1 MAAYEGISE
10 GLGVIV
16 CGVSGYLSTR
26 DLSVEVSQI
35 LALQE
40 CRGPDDRGFW
50 SWVTQGGLQV
60 GLGHNRLSIIDLTSQ
75 GHQPMT
81 NPEQTVALSFN
92 GEIYN
97 YRELRHNLQ
106 RLGYDFRSHSDTEV
120 LLAAYTTWGEQAWDH
135 LNGMFA
141 LIVVDLGESTLH
153 LVRSRMGSKPL
164 AYTKWRDGWLFAS
177 TADSLARVTHAQ
189 VNFDYVA
196 RGAVSWAFDGNSDE
210 TAFQGVRQ
218 VLPGTSL
225 TFDLDR
231 VTSCEPRFRRW
242 YSLRAALSPFGS
254 RNTQTA
260 VEAVRASLSKSV
272 DLRLRSDVPVGVSL
286 SGGLDSASLAA
297 LASER
302 LDSPLAAYSYRWG
315 PADPE
320 SANVQALASKLGASK
335 IQMHWVDPPTRGQL
349 SDVMHHAL
357 LSQGS
362 PVAGLSVV
370 AQSLVFRTAREDN
383 TVVMLGGQGADE
395 ILMGYRKYQVA
406 QGRSLLRSARYLAA
420 TRTGLDLA
428 ATLMRDRAEARDNWS
443 AARRYL
449 PARTQHGLG
458 LAAATDSDLRV
469 PMDNPLA
476 ISLADISVKSLPTL
490 LRYEDRN
497 SMAFGVE
504 SRLPFLDRH
513 VVELALSL
521 PNDIKVRGGFGK
533 WVLRQAMAPLLPDSI
548 AWSRAKRG
556 FNAGDAR
563 WVQLGVGSWLRQ
575 RVADGAR
582 GLADLGVDASVADP
596 CHFTDARLIVSRQA
610 MSEAM
615 VLAWLATWEQE
626 RRKPVEGVH
635 LTR

>member
-1 MAAYEGISE
+1 M
-10 GLGVIV
+10 
-16 CGVSGYLSTR
+16 CGVSGYLSNE

-35 LALQE
+35 LALQD

-50 SWVTQGGLQV
+50 SSVTQGGVQV
-60 GLGHNRLSIIDLTSQ
+60 GLGHNRLSIIDLTVQ

-81 NPEQTVALSFN
+81 NPEHTVSLSFN

-97 YRELRHNLQ
+97 YRELRLELQ
-106 RLGYDFRSHSDTEV
+106 GLGYGFRSHSDTEV
-120 LLAAYTTWGEQAWDH
+120 LLAAYTTWGDQAWDR

-141 LIVVDLGESTLH
+141 LIVVDLGESKLH

-164 AYTKWRDGWLFAS
+164 AYTKCRGGWLFAS
-177 TADSLARVTHAQ
+177 TADSLARVTNAH
-189 VNFDYVA
+189 VNIDFVA
-196 RGAVSWAFDGNSDE
+196 RGSVSWAFDGNSDE
-210 TAFQGVRQ
+210 TAFDGVRQ

-225 TFDLDR
+225 TFDLDGATAR
-231 VTSCEPRFRRW
+231 EPRFRRW
-242 YSLRAALSPFGS
+242 YSLRTAISPFGS
-254 RNTQTA
+254 HHVHTA
-260 VEAVRASLSKSV
+260 VEAVRASLARSV
-272 DLRLRSDVPVGVSL
+272 ELRLRSDVPVGVSL

-320 SANVQALASKLGASK
+320 SANVQALASQLGASK
-335 IQMHWVDPPTRGQL
+335 IRMHWVDPPTRGQL
-349 SDVMHHAL
+349 PDVMHQAL
-357 LSQGS
+357 VSQGA

-370 AQSLVFRTAREDN
+370 AQSLVFRTARDDG

-395 ILMGYRKYQVA
+395 VFMGYRKYQVA
-406 QGRSLLRSARYLAA
+406 QGRALLRSAKYLAA
-420 TRTGLDLA
+420 TRTGLDFA
-428 ATLMRDRAEARDNWS
+428 ATLLQDRAEARDNWS

-449 PARTQHGLG
+449 PARAPHGLG
-458 LAAATDSDLRV
+458 LAAAPDSDRRV

-476 ISLADISVKSLPTL
+476 ISLADISVNSLPTL

-497 SMAFGVE
+497 SMAIGVE

-521 PNDIKVRGGFGK
+521 PNGIKVRGGFGK
-533 WVLRQAMAPLLPDSI
+533 WVLRQAMAPLLPDAV

-575 RVADGAR
+575 RVADGAG
-582 GLADLGVDASVADP
+582 GLADLGVDVSVADP
-596 CHFTDARLIVSRQA
+596 DNFTDARLTASRQA

-615 VLAWLATWEQE
+615 VLAWLATWQQE
-626 RRKPVEGVH
+626 RRKPVEGVL